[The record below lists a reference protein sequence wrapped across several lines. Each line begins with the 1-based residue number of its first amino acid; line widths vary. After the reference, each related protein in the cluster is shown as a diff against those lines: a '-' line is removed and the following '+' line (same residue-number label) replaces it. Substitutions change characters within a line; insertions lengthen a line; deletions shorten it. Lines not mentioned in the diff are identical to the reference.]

1 MKRLEQEGVQAAI
14 EIQLSARKV
23 AEENKRLRRLLRHV
37 GVHEE
42 TINSW
47 DSERPCLR
55 SEVYGEAVVNIEV
68 SGQVED
74 YGAGATAPAALTEPD
89 GCAVET
95 LPPNCDSPARNEN
108 LGTVKDSS
116 LFKNGELIDSAS
128 LSSDITPDVRKIYAN
143 HQYRSS
149 SPDGSNSSSIIP
161 TPSAP
166 CKRNCNSPARKGD
179 SGNVKDFPLS
189 KNIESINSA
198 SLLSDITPDDRKT
211 YANHQHRISSVDL
224 PKSSGTIPT
233 PSAPC
238 KLLSHLTVNP
248 AADITQMPLAPD
260 DREGNIVVDDGI
272 PCARAYQML
281 IHYATSEPKLDAV
294 AGILEEGCVPNEG
307 PGGGCRVRSKT
318 IMKALDDI
326 CL

>member
-47 DSERPCLR
+47 DSDSERPCLR
-55 SEVYGEAVVNIEV
+55 SELYGEAVVNIEV
-68 SGQVED
+68 PGQ
-74 YGAGATAPAALTEPD
+74 AGATAPAALTEPD
-89 GCAVET
+89 DCAVGT
-95 LPPNCDSPARNEN
+95 LPPNYDSPARKGN
-108 LGTVKDSS
+108 LSTAKESS
-116 LFKNGELIDSAS
+116 LFKNGELVDRAS
-128 LSSDITPDVRKIYAN
+128 LSSDITHDVRKLYAN

-149 SPDGSNSSSIIP
+149 SPDGSNSSSIIR
-161 TPSAP
+161 TPSAH
-166 CKRNCNSPARKGD
+166 CKRNCNFPDRKGD
-179 SGNVKDFPLS
+179 SSTLKDSPLS
-189 KNIESINSA
+189 KSRESIDSA
-198 SLLSDITPDDRKT
+198 NLQSDITPNDWQTD
-211 YANHQHRISSVDL
+211 ANHQHRVSSVDV
-224 PKSSGTIPT
+224 PSCDPIPT

-238 KLLSHLTVNP
+238 KLLSRLTVNP
-248 AADITQMPLAPD
+248 TADLTQIPLAPA
-260 DREGNIVVDDGI
+260 DREGNIAVDDGI

-318 IMKALDDI
+318 IMKALDDV